1 MMIAGTTVIA
11 IAISAA
17 EGLTAG
23 EQREIVIGVLCDRTG
38 PTQIIGRQHV
48 SGIPRLYEFG

>member
-1 MMIAGTTVIA
+1 MTPRSMMIAGTTVIA

-38 PTQIIGRQHV
+38 PTQIIGRAV
-48 SGIPRLYEFG
+48 